1 MTSDGNI
8 VMKYRNKKYQ
18 TSSVSSSNIIR
29 SMLHYNIYNIYTCM
43 YRRNGMTAAPPYPMP
58 IRD

>member
-1 MTSDGNI
+1 
-8 VMKYRNKKYQ
+8 MKYRNKKYQ